1 MCLLQI
7 PAKEVVWPEVD
18 GIRRPSVRLDN
29 HRTLSFV
36 WPAFQVAQVLWRLEE
51 INREV
56 GRDRDRV
63 DKDRQWAQLLQL
75 FFIDIIDSCSALETF
90 HTKWDPR
97 TWTRICQELPS
108 SSQLGIAFQTIQNTN
123 LDNLLKVAD
132 NVEEWVLE
140 KIKARLEHSHDS
152 LARLEA
158 VLPKGE
164 IAVRIVRVWGKFRNV
179 IVSFCS
185 SPDPLRPPAEP
196 DISALL
202 QIETWKVS
210 LGVAISSSRAEPN

>member
-108 SSQLGIAFQTIQNTN
+108 SLESTWYRFSNDSEHQSRQPFESCRQCRRMGSGEDQSTIGT
-123 LDNLLKVAD
+123 
-132 NVEEWVLE
+132 
-140 KIKARLEHSHDS
+140 
-152 LARLEA
+152 
-158 VLPKGE
+158 
-164 IAVRIVRVWGKFRNV
+164 
-179 IVSFCS
+179 
-185 SPDPLRPPAEP
+185 
-196 DISALL
+196 
-202 QIETWKVS
+202 
-210 LGVAISSSRAEPN
+210 